1 MISEIIFNELIHFG
15 VDFATSVPSD
25 LFKNLL
31 SMLDEAP
38 EILHVP
44 VTREE
49 EGVGVAVGAYL
60 GGKTPAL
67 IIQNS
72 GLGNSINALASL
84 NKVFKIPLLILI
96 AQRGGKGE
104 KIPAQIPMGEATPRL
119 LNAISIPYYTPKSA
133 EQIPKA
139 FQRARIS
146 YNTYEIPVAVLIKM
160 ELMKNEKDRRH

>member
-1 MISEIIFNELIHFG
+1 MISEIIFNELIRFG
-15 VDFATSVPSD
+15 IDFAASVPSN

-31 SMLDEAP
+31 NMLNKAP
-38 EILHVP
+38 KILHIP

-49 EGVGVAVGAYL
+49 EGVGVTAGAYL

-84 NKVFKIPLLILI
+84 NKVFKIPLLILV

-104 KIPAQIPMGEATPRL
+104 TIPAQIPMGEATTRL
-119 LNAISIPYYTPKSA
+119 LDAINIPHYTPKTA
-133 EQIPKA
+133 EQIPDAFLKA
-139 FQRARIS
+139 KKPFH
-146 YNTYEIPVAVLIKM
+146 TYETPVAILIEM
-160 ELMKNEKDRRH
+160 ELMKNETNRGH

>member
-15 VDFATSVPSD
+15 VDFAASVPSN

-31 SMLDEAP
+31 NMLKKAP
-38 EILHVP
+38 KILHVP

-49 EGVGVAVGAYL
+49 EGVGVAAGAYL

-84 NKVFKIPLLILI
+84 NKVFKIPLLILV

-104 KIPAQIPMGEATPRL
+104 TISAQIPMGEATPRL
-119 LNAISIPYYTPKSA
+119 LDAIHIPLYTPKTA
-133 EQIPKA
+133 EQIPEVFLKA
-139 FQRARIS
+139 KKSFHAHE
-146 YNTYEIPVAVLIKM
+146 TPVAVLIEM
-160 ELMKNEKDRRH
+160 ELMKNETNRRH

>member
-1 MISEIIFNELIHFG
+1 MISQIIFDELIRFG
-15 VDFATSVPSD
+15 VDFAASVPST

-31 SMLDEAP
+31 DMLEAEP
-38 EILHVP
+38 RLLHVP

-49 EGVGVAVGAYL
+49 EGVGVAAGAYL
-60 GGKTPAL
+60 GGKTPVL

-104 KIPAQIPMGEATPRL
+104 KIPAQIPMGEATSHL
-119 LNAISIPYYTPKSA
+119 LSTIGIQHYTPKNA
-133 EQIPKA
+133 EQISKA
-139 FQRARIS
+139 FQKAKKSFHTR
-146 YNTYEIPVAVLIKM
+146 EIPVAVLIEM
-160 ELMKNEKDRRH
+160 ELMKNEKNRSD

>member
-1 MISEIIFNELIHFG
+1 MISEIIFNELICFG
-15 VDFATSVPSD
+15 VDFATSVPSN

-31 SMLDEAP
+31 SLLDKNP
-38 EILHVP
+38 EILHVS

-49 EGVGVAVGAYL
+49 EGVGVAAGAYL

-67 IIQNS
+67 VIQNS

-84 NKVFKIPLLILI
+84 NKVFKIPLLILV

-104 KIPAQIPMGEATPRL
+104 TIPAQIPMGEATPRL
-119 LNAISIPYYTPKSA
+119 LDAIGIPHYTPKSV

-139 FQRARIS
+139 FQRAKKS
-146 YNTYEIPVAVLIKM
+146 FYTYETPVAVLIEM
-160 ELMKNEKDRRH
+160 ELMKNEKNRSY